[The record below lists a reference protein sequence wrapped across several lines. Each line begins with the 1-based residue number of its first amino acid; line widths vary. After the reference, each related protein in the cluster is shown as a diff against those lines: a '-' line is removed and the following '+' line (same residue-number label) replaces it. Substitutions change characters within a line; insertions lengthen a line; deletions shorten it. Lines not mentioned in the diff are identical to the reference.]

1 MDNALQVITLKQL
14 PIIEEHLQL
23 VKSDVETRTRNAMQL
38 VCTEETRKDVKSI
51 RTELSKEFAEMENQR
66 KRVKEAIMEPYNQ
79 FEAVYKECI
88 SDPYK
93 KADAELKK
101 RIDEVESGLK
111 SDKEKD
117 IRDYFSELCKANN
130 LPWLRFEQMNL
141 KIGLSTSVNGVK
153 TTLTA
158 TVLKIA
164 EEVQELSHHED
175 AAELLVEYKKS
186 LNVAL
191 ALSTIRA
198 RHEQIELQK
207 QYEAQRR
214 AALEQQRA
222 AEEKVQ
228 QAVAKAQE
236 TQQSSAEPPIEE
248 VDTATEETPTESPT
262 AVQDQAPSTI
272 YEVKFAVRGTIE
284 QLKKL
289 KQFIMQEGMSYDDI

>member
-1 MDNALQVITLKQL
+1 METKLQVITLKQL

-23 VKSDVETRTRNAMQL
+23 VKADVETRTKNAMQL
-38 VCTEETRKDVKSI
+38 VCTEETRSDVKKI
-51 RTELSKEFAEMENQR
+51 RAELGKEFAAMEEQR

-79 FEAVYKECI
+79 FEAVYKDCI

-93 KADAELKK
+93 KADAELKR
-101 RIDEVESGLK
+101 RIDEVEAGLK
-111 SDKEKD
+111 ADKVKAVQS
-117 IRDYFSELCKANN
+117 YFDELCKANN

-141 KIGLSTSVNGVK
+141 KIGLSTSVNGTK
-153 TTLTA
+153 TALTS

-164 EEVQELSHHED
+164 EEVQELSRHDD

-191 ALSTIRA
+191 ALSTVRA

-207 QYEAQRR
+207 QQEAERR
-214 AALEQQRA
+214 AALEQQHA

-228 QAVAKAQE
+228 HAIEEAQQDAALPVEEVSAPEEEQPASVQEPEE
-236 TQQSSAEPPIEE
+236 TQP
-248 VDTATEETPTESPT
+248 
-262 AVQDQAPSTI
+262 AV

>member
-1 MDNALQVITLKQL
+1 METKLQVITLKQL

-23 VKSDVETRTRNAMQL
+23 VKADVETRTKNAMQL
-38 VCTEETRKDVKSI
+38 VCTEETRSDVKKI
-51 RTELSKEFAEMENQR
+51 RAELGKEFAEMEEQR

-79 FEAVYKECI
+79 FEAVYKDCI

-93 KADAELKK
+93 KADAELKR
-101 RIDEVESGLK
+101 RIDEVEAGLK
-111 SDKEKD
+111 ADKVKAVQS
-117 IRDYFSELCKANN
+117 YFDELCKANN

-141 KIGLSTSVNGVK
+141 KIGLSTSVNGTK
-153 TTLTA
+153 TALTS

-164 EEVQELSHHED
+164 EEVQELSRHDD

-186 LNVAL
+186 LNVAR
-191 ALSTIRA
+191 ALSTVRA

-207 QYEAQRR
+207 QQEAERR
-214 AALEQQRA
+214 AALEQQQA

-228 QAVAKAQE
+228 QAIEEAQQGAAPPVEEVSAPEEEQPASVQEPEE
-236 TQQSSAEPPIEE
+236 TQP
-248 VDTATEETPTESPT
+248 
-262 AVQDQAPSTI
+262 AV
-272 YEVKFAVRGTIE
+272 YEVKFAVRGTIV